1 MLPKHT
7 SNTNDTWFID
17 RLPPEVASTICS
29 YLHRGSLDI
38 ANVRLVS
45 TFWNNVATPSLLP
58 TIRLK
63 L

>member
-1 MLPKHT
+1 MIPKHT
-7 SNTNDTWFID
+7 TNINGPCFID

-29 YLHRGSLDI
+29 YLPDSTSDI

-45 TFWNNVATPSLLP
+45 PFWNNVATPSLLP
-58 TIRLK
+58 TVHLT